1 VDAGPLESARILE
14 AMEAPTTGVQLRDG
28 GSSSN
33 AWKLLE
39 PTA

>member
-14 AMEAPTTGVQLRDG
+14 AMEAPNIGIQMRDG
-28 GSSSN
+28 GSWSN
-33 AWKLLE
+33 GWKLLE